1 MNNSFWYHKDS
12 EGVENVINLNLV
24 YLVRVTSY
32 LDGNYGV
39 EFRTVT
45 NGSVMACVTQDDY
58 NYLMR
63 RLGM

>member
-32 LDGNYGV
+32 LDGNYGI
-39 EFRTVT
+39 EFRTT
-45 NGSVMACVTQDDY
+45 ADHSVIVCVAQDDY
-58 NYLMR
+58 NYLMS